1 MTDQTRTPDL
11 PSRLR
16 EMADLPIQLRSD
28 ALALDVLSESAEYRM
43 AFRRSDGL
51 ARIAQN
57 LRDAASA
64 LEAHDKKD
72 ELMRDGTAL
81 PSSTVPATAS
91 TDRLCVI
98 GEYCREHRFVHGA
111 EAEELREHIEA
122 FINERPRASIRDL
135 QAVLDDV
142 DARDSCAFQDRAARR
157 GDVAGWN
164 ACQGQAR
171 IGAGYV
177 SCVLALGHEGVCRG

>member
-64 LEAHDKKD
+64 LEAQDKKD
-72 ELMRDGTAL
+72 ELMRDGTGVEG
-81 PSSTVPATAS
+81 SSGVATAS
-91 TDRLCVI
+91 TNEPDR
-98 GEYCREHRFVHGA
+98 
-111 EAEELREHIEA
+111 
-122 FINERPRASIRDL
+122 
-135 QAVLDDV
+135 
-142 DARDSCAFQDRAARR
+142 
-157 GDVAGWN
+157 
-164 ACQGQAR
+164 
-171 IGAGYV
+171 
-177 SCVLALGHEGVCRG
+177 